1 MKKYKIAA
9 ILILIH
15 GGFIEIGGG
24 LAMLPFVFNLKIPFL
39 MNGALNAESAFS
51 FIVPYLQ
58 ENLPLMLVMGV
69 IFGVAR
75 IVGAVGLL
83 KNRMW
88 GLALSVIN
96 CVVTMA
102 LCIFMLPAGI
112 IDAILAITPL
122 TLMLMGYF
130 GKQTLVI
137 GKR

>member
-75 IVGAVGLL
+75 SVGAVGLL

>member
-102 LCIFMLPAGI
+102 LCIFYASRRHHRRHSCHHATNA
-112 IDAILAITPL
+112 DAD
-122 TLMLMGYF
+122 GVF
-130 GKQTLVI
+130 
-137 GKR
+137 R

>member
-130 GKQTLVI
+130 GKQKLVI

>member
-15 GGFIEIGGG
+15 AGFIEIGGG

-130 GKQTLVI
+130 GKKTLVI

>member
-1 MKKYKIAA
+1 
-9 ILILIH
+9 
-15 GGFIEIGGG
+15 
-24 LAMLPFVFNLKIPFL
+24 
-39 MNGALNAESAFS
+39 
-51 FIVPYLQ
+51 
-58 ENLPLMLVMGV
+58 MLVMGV